1 LAKVWNRVIIDALP
15 LEYRLGLPHL
25 LLVDDSE
32 AVLALETAALSG
44 HCALSTARDGREALE
59 KMTKLRPACVLL
71 DLSMPQVRGEEVLRR
86 MALEPELARIP
97 VIVVSSESEK
107 APECLR
113 LGAKAFVSK
122 PFRAEDLL
130 HAVSRL
136 LEEVRQDKERGTLA
150 ALFVSVGTLELG
162 LPISCVRS
170 VLHQIA
176 TRPLPLGPAYLSEFA
191 ELQGEPVLV
200 LDLARRLGVEHAQP
214 VQERKLLV
222 VEVEGLGLALCVDG
236 VRDPEEIPATDR
248 VSRDRLGAADHG
260 SVGLLG
266 MARTERGPVPLLD
279 PAALVS
285 RRLLLELRQTLSGAA

>member
-1 LAKVWNRVIIDALP
+1 
-15 LEYRLGLPHL
+15 LGLPHL

-32 AVLALETAALSG
+32 SVLALETAALSG
-44 HCALSTARDGREALE
+44 HCALSTARDGREGLE
-59 KMTKLRPACVLL
+59 KMRQLHPACVLL
-71 DLSMPQVRGEEVLRR
+71 ALSMPHVRGEEVLRR
-86 MALEPELARIP
+86 MALEPLLARIP
-97 VIVVSSESEK
+97 VIVVSSESQR

-136 LEEVRQDKERGTLA
+136 LEDTRREAESDTLA
-150 ALFVSVGTLELG
+150 AVFVSVGTMELG
-162 LPISCVRS
+162 LPISCVRG

-176 TRPLPLGPAYLSEFA
+176 TRALPLGPSYLSEFA

-200 LDLARRLGVEHAQP
+200 LDLARRLGVEHALP

-222 VEVEGLGLALCVDG
+222 VEVEGLRLALCVDS
-236 VRDPEEIPATDR
+236 VRDPEEIPASAR
-248 VSRDRLGAADHG
+248 VSRDRLGAAEHG
-260 SVGLLG
+260 PVALLS
-266 MARTERGPVPLLD
+266 MAQTERGPVALLD

-285 RRLLLELRQTLSGAA
+285 RRLLRELRQTLSGAA